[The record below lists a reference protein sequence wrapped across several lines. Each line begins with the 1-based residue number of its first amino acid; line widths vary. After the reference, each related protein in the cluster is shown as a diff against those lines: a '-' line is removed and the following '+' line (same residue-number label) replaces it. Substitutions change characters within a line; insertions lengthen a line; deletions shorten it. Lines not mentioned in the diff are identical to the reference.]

1 MKGPGKLFND
11 LPHAMAC
18 KSTNYWNLK
27 QNTVC
32 IKGTSKEYLREKGA
46 LESGVLDSLAET
58 PSKRLSS

>member
-18 KSTNYWNLK
+18 KLKLK

-58 PSKRLSS
+58 PSKRVSS